1 MKKSYS
7 APLFESKE
15 IKVVAILGSLSV
27 IDAGGDVGTDVG
39 NEQP

>member
-15 IKVVAILGSLSV
+15 IKVVAILGPSNDINV
-27 IDAGGDVGTDVG
+27 GGDVGTDVG